1 VASAPPWST
10 PSTYV
15 TDYICTP
22 FLKAVLF
29 CFVLGSPLC
38 IIIRSVSMQIDFQV
52 RNDLSIS
59 QLCQPARAIT
69 AVNGRL
75 PGPTIH
81 VREGDT
87 VVVHVINNSPYN
99 ITIHWYVR
107 VSLN

>member
-1 VASAPPWST
+1 
-10 PSTYV
+10 
-15 TDYICTP
+15 
-22 FLKAVLF
+22 
-29 CFVLGSPLC
+29 
-38 IIIRSVSMQIDFQV
+38 MQIDFQV

-107 VSLN
+107 VSLKPTRHRRHKTSVN